1 VMHTRATLIWVT
13 SRKVSSQVARRV
25 VRRAMP
31 GRRVISVAIGII
43 SFAVTVDATIHAR
56 ALHAMWAVAA
66 ITDVIRPVA
75 ATVQESSALAI
86 PGLVLGIAMASLLAM
101 FRLRRAVGQYLA
113 RLALPRSRCPQS
125 RR

>member
-1 VMHTRATLIWVT
+1 MHTRANLIWAT

-25 VRRAMP
+25 ARRAMP
-31 GRRVISVAIGII
+31 GRRVVSVVMGIT
-43 SFAVTVDATIHAR
+43 SLAVTVDATIHAR

-75 ATVQESSALAI
+75 ATVQESGALAI
-86 PGLVLGIAMASLLAM
+86 PGLVLGIAMTSLLAM
-101 FRLRRAVGQYLA
+101 SRLRRAVSQYFA
-113 RLALPRSRCPQS
+113 RLAPPRSRCPQS